1 LTTSS
6 QDNPRWN
13 ETQLNAFQA
22 ILDEFQQ
29 FNNTAGVFV
38 GNEVLRTSA
47 GSSATPYVLAAVRD
61 IKAYRDAKGYRK
73 IPVGYSAA
81 DIAELRPM
89 LQNYL
94 VCRPDESERV
104 EFFALNAYE
113 WCGKSTFRDSGY
125 VNLQNQAEGYPVP
138 IFFSEVGCNT
148 VRPRDFDDLNA
159 ILGSDMNGTWSGAMV
174 YEWIQELNDYGLM
187 TYGKPPGKVDPVV
200 VPDTVVMDG
209 FSRQG
214 TPTPLQPEFD
224 NLQSRFAT
232 LTPPGVPLS
241 EYSNQVSTI
250 TPPPCPASTAGAW
263 EVDPSA
269 PLPSAPD
276 GAVAPTGTSTYF
288 CFSHRN
294 PFCGN

>member
-1 LTTSS
+1 
-6 QDNPRWN
+6 
-13 ETQLNAFQA
+13 
-22 ILDEFQQ
+22 
-29 FNNTAGVFV
+29 
-38 GNEVLRTSA
+38 
-47 GSSATPYVLAAVRD
+47 
-61 IKAYRDAKGYRK
+61 
-73 IPVGYSAA
+73 
-81 DIAELRPM
+81 M

-159 ILGSDMNGTWSGAMV
+159 ILGADMNGTWSGAMV
-174 YEWIQELNDYGLM
+174 YEWIQELNDYGLI
-187 TYGKPPGKVDPVV
+187 TYGKPSGKVDPVE

-241 EYSNQVSTI
+241 EYSNQISTI

-276 GAVAPTGTSTYF
+276 GAVAPTGTYYSASLTEIPSVAIDHARGF
-288 CFSHRN
+288 PRAQ
-294 PFCGN
+294 PKRGNLQQS